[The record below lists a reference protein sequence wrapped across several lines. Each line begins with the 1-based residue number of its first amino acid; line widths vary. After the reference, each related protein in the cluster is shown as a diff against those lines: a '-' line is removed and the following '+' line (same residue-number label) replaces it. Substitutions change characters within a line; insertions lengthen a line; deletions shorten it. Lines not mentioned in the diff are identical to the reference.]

1 MYTKPLNHCISCTIS
16 LLSTRDIISEPYCLL
31 YILVYSGAHP
41 SLHWTSLEQHTE
53 QLSRASQHPK
63 SYCAWFI
70 RNRILKTVPLWNVSF
85 YQNYILKI
93 HREQVFIVESMLFMD
108 KISWGKIFYTSLVL
122 CLCLNTVVQTY
133 TMINE
138 LVKYALWV
146 MTSFNKLMK
155 RSMTV
160 T

>member
-1 MYTKPLNHCISCTIS
+1 MYTKPLNHCISCTTS
-16 LLSTRDIISEPYCLL
+16 LLSTRDIIRELYCLL
-31 YILVYSGAHP
+31 YILVNSGAHS
-41 SLHWTSLEQHTE
+41 SLHLTRLWQHTE
-53 QLSRASQHPK
+53 QLSQASQLPK

-70 RNRILKTVPLWNVSF
+70 RNRILKTVPMWNVSF

-93 HREQVFIVESMLFMD
+93 HGEQVFIGIYAIYGQNIVWEDILYVM
-108 KISWGKIFYTSLVL
+108 
-122 CLCLNTVVQTY
+122 CLCLNIVVQTY

-146 MTSFNKLMK
+146 MNSFYKLMK
-155 RSMTV
+155 QSMTV